1 MEGGGETMVMV
12 TTTASHKAASAKT
25 VTMSSHECT
34 PHEIVPPSRFCVTAC
49 TAGSMPVSAF
59 APCSGLVMAM
69 VMMMMMAVVFESA
82 PVTLGIVLLILL
94 GLLALVLFDFLVAGH
109 RRRRRVRGDRV
120 RALAARLVDFF
131 LAAIEI
137 GGFIVVKVAVIV

>member
-1 MEGGGETMVMV
+1 MVMV
-12 TTTASHKAASAKT
+12 TTTASHKAASAET

-34 PHEIVPPSRFCVTAC
+34 PHKTVPPSRFCVIAWS
-49 TAGSMPVSAF
+49 AGSMPVSAF
-59 APCSGLVMAM
+59 APCTRLVMAM
-69 VMMMMMAVVFESA
+69 VMMMMAVVFKSA

-109 RRRRRVRGDRV
+109 SRRRRIRGDRV
-120 RALAARLVDFF
+120 RALAARFVDFF

>member
-1 MEGGGETMVMV
+1 MVMV
-12 TTTASHKAASAKT
+12 MTTASHKAASAET
-25 VTMSSHECT
+25 MTMSSHECT
-34 PHEIVPPSRFCVTAC
+34 PHETVPPSRFCVTAC
-49 TAGSMPVSAF
+49 TVASMPVSAY
-59 APCSGLVMAM
+59 APCTGLVMTM
-69 VMMMMMAVVFESA
+69 VVMMAVVFESA

-109 RRRRRVRGDRV
+109 RRRRRFRGDRV
-120 RALAARLVDFF
+120 RALAARFLDFF